1 MVHLDHIKI
10 HLPPQRHPTLTNLH
24 IFTSAQRTQHTGT
37 AFRWSV
43 TLATLVRVVDPDPPW
58 DVYWM

>member
-43 TLATLVRVVDPDPPW
+43 TLATLVRVVGGDPP
-58 DVYWM
+58 